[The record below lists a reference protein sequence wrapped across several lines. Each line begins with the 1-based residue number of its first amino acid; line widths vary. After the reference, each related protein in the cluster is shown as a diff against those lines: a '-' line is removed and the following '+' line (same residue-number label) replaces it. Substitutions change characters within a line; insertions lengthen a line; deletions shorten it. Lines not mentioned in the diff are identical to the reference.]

1 MLFIVIYSYQFYMVV
16 RKKCVNFVP
25 TKIEYKENKVIKLY
39 KQKK

>member
-1 MLFIVIYSYQFYMVV
+1 MVV

-39 KQKK
+39 EQNISS